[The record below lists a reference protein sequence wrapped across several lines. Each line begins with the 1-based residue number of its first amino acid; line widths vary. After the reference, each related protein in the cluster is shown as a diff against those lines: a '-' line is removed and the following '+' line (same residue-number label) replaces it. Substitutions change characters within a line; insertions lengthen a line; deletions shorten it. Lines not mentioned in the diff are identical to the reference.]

1 MTIWRM
7 SFREG
12 SGGHEMWEDCVAA
25 GVAAI
30 TYYPLWDVN
39 LSQYSPDSPPEDWS
53 QLKPAQKYAI
63 KAVAYEMKKGDTVY
77 AKQGPDI
84 VGKATVL
91 SPYEFNLQT
100 SVIDTQETPWAH
112 QVRVDWATS
121 FVPVRTKLG
130 DQPMYTVR
138 PVSNDDVRSLT
149 AKLSNT
155 RKALD
160 ERAEYEGKQYRRE
173 ATFRCRNQSLI
184 EAKKAISDFR
194 CEVCEFNFRETY
206 GNIGDRHI
214 VAHHIEPIGG
224 RPTATKTTLNDLA
237 LVCDNCHAMLH
248 TKDPP
253 LTVAELRQRVDRRSR
268 TR

>member
-30 TYYPLWDVN
+30 TYYPLWDVD
-39 LSQYSPDSPPEDWS
+39 LSQYAAGEPKDRWS
-53 QLKPAQKYAI
+53 ELAPAQKYAI
-63 KAVAYEMKKGDTVY
+63 KTVAYKMKKGDTVY

-112 QVRVDWATS
+112 QVRVDWVTS

-138 PVSNDDVRSLT
+138 PVSKDDVRSLT
-149 AKLSNT
+149 AK

-160 ERAEYEGKQYRRE
+160 KRSADEGERYRRE
-173 ATFRCRNQSLI
+173 TTFRRRNQSLI
-184 EAKKAISDFR
+184 EAKKANSDFR

-214 VAHHIEPIGG
+214 VAHHIEPIGR
-224 RPTATKTTLNDLA
+224 RPTATKTTLDDLA

-253 LTVAELRQRVDRRSR
+253 LTVAELRQRVDRKSR